1 MNSENIDPVANFLE
15 SREINFQT
23 SEGGFYDHKYV
34 DFSYAGENTKIDV
47 NLHYIEGG
55 NVFTVFAMIGNKVPK
70 NLVDET
76 VKLAN
81 IANNSAKF
89 GSMVVEPN
97 SGSVWFRI
105 SNSDVDTPGDDV
117 YHSQI
122 TNACESL
129 DFYFPAL
136 MQIIYSG
143 ASSEDA
149 VKDLFEKRPKENES
163 KWDSNISRSYV

>member
-1 MNSENIDPVANFLE
+1 MSSDMIDPVTNFLE
-15 SREINFQT
+15 SREIDFR
-23 SEGGFYDHKYV
+23 SSKGGFFDYKYV
-34 DFSYAGENTKIDV
+34 DFVYPGENTKINV

-55 NVFTVFAMIGNKVPK
+55 NVFTVFAMIGNKIPIK
-70 NLVDET
+70 FVDEA

-81 IANNSAKF
+81 IANNSVKF
-89 GSMVVEPN
+89 GSMVVEPTG
-97 SGSVWFRI
+97 GSIWFRI

-122 TNACESL
+122 TNACDSL

-136 MQIIYSG
+136 MQVIYSG

-149 VKDLFEKRPKENES
+149 VRNLFEKQEKNEP